1 MPPKSDGAELVDDLK
16 PSSGVGLEAEKLLA
30 TSPTAARHS
39 TSGGL
44 RELENIGVE
53 PVSTDD
59 VSEKL
64 ATELSSV

>member
-1 MPPKSDGAELVDDLK
+1 VDDLK
-16 PSSGVGLEAEKLLA
+16 PSSGVGLKAEKLLA
-30 TSPTAARHS
+30 TSPTAARRS
-39 TSGGL
+39 SGGL

-64 ATELSSV
+64 ATELSGV